1 MKMPQ
6 RLMQPM
12 KHWKCSSPFRAA
24 LLFGVLIAG
33 PAGAAPGD
41 KFDVLRDLAGR
52 VGAVVGSALTCKDI
66 ARPRVQVVVDKFT
79 AVIREASANET
90 ERNDLT
96 QALDRGVTEG
106 RTAVAVGRTDCRAA
120 DRQLA
125 DLERSVSGPSLSAV
139 IGPGSANAAPAPA
152 PAPAPAA
159 APAIAAPLPGPA
171 LAATTPGPAP
181 GATFPPPVV
190 RGITDREIRFGIAA
204 PFSGSARELGR
215 QMKLGIETAFN
226 RVNEAGGVDGR
237 MLKLFAAD
245 DGYEPARTAD
255 AMKQLYEKDQV
266 FGIIGNVGTPTAVVA
281 VPYSLE
287 RRMLFFGAFTGA
299 NVLRNDPPDRYV
311 FNYRASYVEE
321 TDAAVRYL
329 VKMRKIS
336 PKQIAVFA
344 QQDSYGDAGFQ
355 GVAKAFRA
363 MGVSDAGILRLG
375 YKRNTVEVDEAVNL
389 LKAQKTPIKAVVMV
403 GTYRACAKFIEKT
416 KDLIPGLTYTNVSF
430 VGSTA
435 LADELMLLGP
445 RFATGVIV
453 TQVVPAVSGY
463 SSIVLEYKNALA
475 KYFPGEAP
483 DYVSLEG
490 YVAASVL
497 IQGIRKAGPQF
508 DTEKLVDT
516 LEAMRELDLGL
527 GTKLGYGRAE
537 HQASHK
543 IWGTAIDEKG
553 KYQAI
558 ELE

>member
-1 MKMPQ
+1 MPQ
-6 RLMQPM
+6 NQRRLSPM
-12 KHWKCSSPFRAA
+12 THWKRGPSFHAA
-24 LLFGVLIAG
+24 LLAGILLAG

-66 ARPRVQVVVDKFT
+66 ARPRVQTVVDKFT
-79 AVIREASANET
+79 SVIREASGNET
-90 ERNDLT
+90 ERTDLT
-96 QALDRGVTEG
+96 QTLDRGITEG
-106 RTAVAVGRTDCRAA
+106 RTAVAVGRTDCRSA

-125 DLERSVSGPSLSAV
+125 DLERSIAGPSLATV
-139 IGPGSANAAPAPA
+139 IGPAPANAAPAPA
-152 PAPAPAA
+152 PAPAPMVA
-159 APAIAAPLPGPA
+159 APAPGPSF
-171 LAATTPGPAP
+171 AATAPTNTIAPSGPA
-181 GATFPPPVV
+181 V

-204 PFSGSARELGR
+204 PFSGSAKELGR

-226 RVNEAGGVDGR
+226 RANDAGGIDGR
-237 MLKLFAAD
+237 MLKLYSAD
-245 DGYEPARTAD
+245 DGYEPTRTPE

-281 VPYSLE
+281 IPYSLE
-287 RRMLFFGAFTGA
+287 RKMLFFGAFTGA

-329 VKMRKIS
+329 VKMRKIP

-363 MGVSDAGILRLG
+363 MGANDAAILRLG
-375 YKRNTVEVDEAVNL
+375 YKRNTVDVDEAVNT

-403 GTYRACAKFIEKT
+403 GAYRACAKFIEKT
-416 KDLIPGLTYTNVSF
+416 RDAIPGLTYTNVSF

-435 LADELMLLGP
+435 LADELMLLGA
-445 RFATGVIV
+445 RYATGVIV

-475 KYFPGEAP
+475 KYFPGEAA

-497 IQGIRKAGPQF
+497 MQGLKKAGPQL

-543 IWGTAIDEKG
+543 IWGTAIDENG
-553 KYQAI
+553 KYQAL

>member
-6 RLMQPM
+6 RRLRPIT
-12 KHWKCSSPFRAA
+12 HWKWSPPFHAA
-24 LLFGVLIAG
+24 LVAGILLAG

-41 KFDVLRDLAGR
+41 KFEVLRDLAGR

-79 AVIREASANET
+79 AVIRDASSNEN

-96 QALDRGVTEG
+96 QTLDRGVTEG
-106 RTAVAVGRTDCRAA
+106 RTAVAVGRTDCRSA

-125 DLERSVSGPSLSAV
+125 DLERSIAGPSLSAV
-139 IGPGSANAAPAPA
+139 IGPAPANAAPAPA
-152 PAPAPAA
+152 TVPAAPAPAP
-159 APAIAAPLPGPA
+159 GPA
-171 LAATTPGPAP
+171 FAATAPTNTITPTGPA
-181 GATFPPPVV
+181 V

-226 RVNEAGGVDGR
+226 RVNDAGGVDGR
-237 MLKLFAAD
+237 MLRLAAAD
-245 DGYEPARTAD
+245 DGYEPSRTPE

-281 VPYSLE
+281 IPYSLE
-287 RRMLFFGAFTGA
+287 RKMLFFGAFTGA

-311 FNYRASYVEE
+311 FNYRASYAEE
-321 TDAAVRYL
+321 TDAVVRYL
-329 VKMRKIS
+329 VKLRRIP

-344 QQDSYGDAGFQ
+344 QQDSYGDAGFA
-355 GVAKAFRA
+355 GVSKAFRA
-363 MGVSDAGILRLG
+363 MGANDAAILRLG
-375 YKRNTVEVDEAVNL
+375 YKRNTVDVDEAVNT

-416 KDLIPGLTYTNVSF
+416 RDAVPGITYTNVSF

-435 LADELMLLGP
+435 LADELMLLGS
-445 RFATGVIV
+445 RYASGVIV

-475 KYFPGEAP
+475 KYFPGEAA

-497 IQGIRKAGPQF
+497 IQGLKKAGPQL

-527 GTKLGYGRAE
+527 GTKLGFGRAE

-543 IWGTAIDEKG
+543 IWGTAIDDNG
-553 KYQAI
+553 KYQAL

>member
-1 MKMPQ
+1 MKTPQ
-6 RLMQPM
+6 RRFRPIMQR
-12 KHWKCSSPFRAA
+12 KCRPPFHAA
-24 LLFGVLIAG
+24 LLIGMLLAG

-41 KFDVLRDLAGR
+41 KLEVLRDLATR

-79 AVIREASANET
+79 SVIREASAT
-90 ERNDLT
+90 EAERTDLT

-125 DLERSVSGPSLSAV
+125 DLERSIAGPSLSAV
-139 IGPGSANAAPAPA
+139 IGPAPANA
-152 PAPAPAA
+152 APAPAA
-159 APAIAAPLPGPA
+159 APAAAAPAAGPA

-181 GATFPPPVV
+181 GAAFPPPAV
-190 RGITDREIRFGIAA
+190 RGMTDREIRFGIAA

-226 RVNEAGGVDGR
+226 RANEGGGVDGR
-237 MLKLFAAD
+237 MLKLYAAD
-245 DGYEPARTAD
+245 DGYEPSRTLD

-281 VPYSLE
+281 IPYALE
-287 RRMLFFGAFTGA
+287 RKMLFFGAFTGA

-311 FNYRASYVEE
+311 FNYRASYVQE
-321 TDAAVRYL
+321 TDAVVRYL

-344 QQDSYGDAGFQ
+344 QQDSFGDAGFQ

-375 YKRNTVEVDEAVNL
+375 YKRNTVEVDEAVNT

-416 KDLIPGLTYTNVSF
+416 KDLIPGLVYTNVSF

-445 RFATGVIV
+445 RFAQGVIV

-497 IQGIRKAGPQF
+497 IQGLKRAGPQF

-527 GTKLGYGRAE
+527 GTKLGFGRAE
-537 HQASHK
+537 HQASQK